1 MATLFRT
8 TTLKLLVPLL
18 VFFFTS
24 ADANAAR
31 AQQQRSQA
39 ASSPQTPAGSRKV
52 PTPAPPD
59 LSGTWAQLQVHASLS
74 EIPVVGNIKSKT
86 VSLLLMKIR
95 QNSDELSLEIQPCD
109 VSIDSDVKQV
119 VTRVP
124 RAMVQAL
131 GTSKVRATLA
141 RGNQHWRFEQ
151 QRHVSIL
158 GARLKNPS
166 ADMLPTWARD
176 YRVVDADKDGNPGVT
191 VEIDGM
197 IEGAIYL
204 VQRSITQLR
213 GLVEDNDKV
222 NGLVAWST
230 EQSILGATSRLL
242 ESQPATRPD
251 PDSTRSYFQMRRV
264 ESTTTCSDLRKNA
277 AKLFPKTPE

>member
-1 MATLFRT
+1 
-8 TTLKLLVPLL
+8 
-18 VFFFTS
+18 
-24 ADANAAR
+24 
-31 AQQQRSQA
+31 
-39 ASSPQTPAGSRKV
+39 
-52 PTPAPPD
+52 
-59 LSGTWAQLQVHASLS
+59 LQVHASLS

-141 RGNQHWRFEQ
+141 RGNQYWRFEQ
-151 QRHVSIL
+151 QRNVSIL